1 MKSQKKL
8 SKRQQEVL
16 DAIYYYKGQ
25 HSYSPSVRE
34 LGEILGLSSPA
45 TVHEHLSTL
54 RKKGYITWKEKNYR
68 TIEIVKEG

>member
-1 MKSQKKL
+1 MLKQKL
-8 SKRQQEVL
+8 TKRQKEIL

-34 LGEILGLSSPA
+34 LGEIVGLSSPA
-45 TVHEHLSTL
+45 TIHDHLVNL
-54 RKKGYITWKEKNYR
+54 KKKGYINWKEKNYR